1 MMQVFQIL
9 FGVLLYPVKE
19 NFMSVPNL
27 SHRLPDNAGIAIGPI
42 LFVVAILGILAAAIA
57 AGSGSFTSGSNVEKN
72 RSYAS
77 SLIQVGQNLKIGF
90 DRIVGLGTVHT
101 AVVIAAANTST
112 SDDLFSPTGGG
123 IAIPSVALANAST
136 DLWYYPNGALLRFGT
151 NATERVAFLRVAQG
165 VCEQVNNKANALG
178 TSVTNTAVDIGDPTN
193 EAASLA
199 GVANWPADLR
209 GRPTGCI
216 NNDTTGT
223 AADGYWFYQVLG
235 IQ

>member
-1 MMQVFQIL
+1 MDIGSTKFL
-9 FGVLLYPVKE
+9 AFSKD
-19 NFMSVPNL
+19 FMKMP
-27 SHRLPDNAGIAIGPI
+27 HRFSADAGIAIGPI

-77 SLIQVGQNLKIGF
+77 AIIQIGQNLKVGF
-90 DRIVGLGTVHT
+90 DRSVGLGTLHT
-101 AVVIAAANTST
+101 AVVISPTNTSAEE
-112 SDDLFSPTGGG
+112 DIFSPTGGG
-123 IAIPSVALANAST
+123 VVVPTTSIANAST
-136 DLWYYPNGALLRFGT
+136 DVWYYPNGALLRFGT

-209 GRPTGCI
+209 GLPTGCI